1 MLTRRNRNRDLMRY
15 RGWRNWMD
23 RFFED
28 PFFDLQAPWET
39 TSDLGLALDVSETE
53 DEYLVKASV
62 PGIDPD
68 DLDISITNN
77 MLTIQG
83 EKKAEE
89 EREGE
94 QYHIRE
100 RRYGRF
106 TRTIS
111 LPSAVNEEAIEANY
125 EDGVLTLHMPK
136 SEEAKPRRIEIKGG
150 SGKKVIEG

>member
-15 RGWRNWMD
+15 RGWQNWMD

-28 PFFDLQAPWET
+28 PFFDMQSPWET
-39 TSDLGLALDVSETE
+39 TSDLDLALDVSETE

-68 DLDISITNN
+68 NLDISITNN

-83 EKKAEE
+83 EKRAEE

-100 RRYGRF
+100 RRFGRF
-106 TRTIS
+106 ARTIS
-111 LPSAVNEEAIEANY
+111 LPRTVNEDDIQANY

-136 SEEAKPRRIEIKGG
+136 SEEAKPRKIEVKDG
-150 SGKKVIEG
+150 SHTKVIEG

>member
-28 PFFDLQAPWET
+28 PLFDLQSPWET
-39 TSDLGLALDVSETE
+39 TSDLALDVSETE
-53 DEYLVKASV
+53 VEYLVKASL

-77 MLTIQG
+77 MLTIRG

-89 EREGE
+89 EREAE

-106 TRTIS
+106 ARTIS
-111 LPSAVNEEAIEANY
+111 LPSAIDEDAIEANY
-125 EDGVLTLHMPK
+125 ENGVLTLHMPK
-136 SEEAKPRRIEIKGG
+136 SEEAKPRRIEIHGD